1 VHNTKTCTKISKT
14 CARGGR
20 MFKNLAAG
28 GQTTAHGV
36 RMLRQVIKIGLSISM
51 VFGLL
56 YFGWFLYQQPQE
68 NYKAFYYLA
77 KSKITFEETV
87 LVRAESWKEINR
99 TPKKKS
105 SKKTPAKEEPN
116 YSFASEDTPEY
127 KNRMLKIKKATV
139 IKACEKRIRFFKGEA
154 IEEGKN
160 AGKIFLVVFGL
171 SMLIFVLKGNKT
183 GKKKYVSGVQ
193 VTKPWKLKWRLR
205 LTGKASDLTIGGVP
219 LTINSENRHLFFAG
233 VPGVG
238 KTNAFNE
245 MLSQVRKRGDRAVV
259 VDTTGDFVEK
269 FYREGK
275 DIILNPYDQRTVD
288 WSPWAEC
295 TKKCHYA
302 QLANAI
308 FPSMHRTENDYFSQA
323 ARTVVQAM
331 LEKMALDPNR
341 TIKEF
346 VDALCIQ
353 PLSELFDLLQSTPG
367 AAYLDPKG
375 EKGSHSIRTTIIN
388 GINDF
393 SLLKESPT
401 PFSVREWILDE
412 EEEDQWL
419 FLSCTEEQ
427 RHSLRVLMS
436 IWTSVAVE
444 ALKSRNKKTAAEHPI
459 FIAIDELHSL
469 QKLEC
474 LKGATAE
481 LRKYWG
487 CLMLATQN
495 ISQLDS
501 IYGHDVARVIIDSCG
516 TKVCFRQTEKESAK
530 RMSLFFGE
538 SQVKETQEGLSYGAN
553 DMRDGVTL
561 STSERTRS
569 VVSSSDI
576 QELPDLAAY
585 LKLSNPPKRFRWL
598 RAKPLPATRV
608 SFKYKS
614 FPSIAEKC
622 IEKDPSEYLQ
632 LTPSI
637 EVVKEETTIPEEESA
652 TLTT

>member
-1 VHNTKTCTKISKT
+1 
-14 CARGGR
+14 

-36 RMLRQVIKIGLSISM
+36 RMLRQVIKIVFSISM
-51 VFGLL
+51 AVGLL
-56 YFGWFLYQQPQE
+56 FFGWFLYDQPQE
-68 NYKAFYYLA
+68 TYKAFYYLA
-77 KSKITFEETV
+77 KSKVCMEENV
-87 LVRAESWKEINR
+87 LIRAESWKEITR
-99 TPKKKS
+99 PPKRKTQQKS
-105 SKKTPAKEEPN
+105 SEREKPD
-116 YSFASEDTPEY
+116 YGWASEDTPAY
-127 KNRMLKIKKATV
+127 KNRMLKIKKATA
-139 IKACEKRIRFFKGEA
+139 IKACEKRLQFFFGEA
-154 IEEGKN
+154 IEAAKTGGEISFGT
-160 AGKIFLVVFGL
+160 FGL
-171 SMLIFVLKGNKT
+171 AMLFFLLRGRKT
-183 GKKKYVSGVQ
+183 GKKKYISGVQ
-193 VTKPWKLKWRLR
+193 ITKPWKLKWRLR
-205 LTGKASDLTIGGVP
+205 LTKKASDLTIGGVP
-219 LTINSENRHLFFAG
+219 ITIGSENRHLFFAG

-245 MLSQVRKRGDRAVV
+245 MLSQVRKRGNRAVI

-288 WSPWAEC
+288 WNPWAEC
-295 TKKCHYA
+295 KKKCHYA

-308 FPSMHRTENDYFSQA
+308 FPPSHRTENDYFSQA

-331 LEKMALDPNR
+331 LEKMALDPSR
-341 TIKEF
+341 TIKGF

-353 PLSELFDLLQSTPG
+353 SLSELFALLQLTPG
-367 AAYLDPKG
+367 AAYLDPQG
-375 EKGSHSIRTTIIN
+375 EKGSHAIRTSIIN

-393 SLLKESPT
+393 SLLKESPN
-401 PFSVREWILDE
+401 PFSVRDWILDE
-412 EEEDQWL
+412 REEDQWL

-444 ALKSRNKKTAAEHPI
+444 ALKSRNQKTAAEHPI

-474 LKGATAE
+474 LKGAAAE

-501 IYGHDVARVIIDSCG
+501 IYGHDITRVIIDSCG

-530 RMSLFFGE
+530 RMSFFFGE
-538 SQVKETQEGLSYGAN
+538 KLIKETQEGVSYGAN

-561 STSERTRS
+561 STVERTRA

-585 LKLSNPPKRFRWL
+585 LKLSNPSKPFRFL
-598 RAKPLPATRV
+598 RTKSLPATKV

-614 FPSIAEKC
+614 FPSLAEKC
-622 IEKDPSEYLQ
+622 IEEISSDYVQESLSVEIEGKGGDPSEG
-632 LTPSI
+632 I
-637 EVVKEETTIPEEESA
+637 TTHQPA
-652 TLTT
+652 QN